1 MNIDTRRQVKYRD
14 YRLTLQAGVPQAL
27 DAPGDYW
34 QLIETPGGNV
44 TIELDDS
51 VTLTR
56 AAPCGGP
63 GNYTRAVFTSATTQ
77 TIIVALGYTNGLVPY
92 DNRMVTYAGL
102 EVLERVPEAV
112 QGLADL
118 AIAAGASGTFVANL
132 SRDSIVISLDDA
144 APDYV
149 LIASGAAGVGVRLY
163 PGGSQAIRTTAAV
176 QVFNPNA
183 VPVTVSATQTVLA

>member
-1 MNIDTRRQVKYRD
+1 MDLQRQVKYRD
-14 YRLTLQAGVPQAL
+14 YRLVLAAGVPQVI

-34 QLIETPGGNV
+34 QLVETPGGSV
-44 TIELDDS
+44 SIELDDS

-63 GNYTRAVFTSATTQ
+63 GNYRRAVFTSSTAQ

-92 DNRMVTYAGL
+92 DNRMVTYSGL
-102 EVLERVPEAV
+102 EIIERVPESVA
-112 QGLADL
+112 GLADL
-118 AIAAGASGTFVANL
+118 AIAAGASSSFAANL
-132 SRDSIVISLDDA
+132 SRDSIVVSLDDA
-144 APDYV
+144 APGYV

-163 PGGSQAIRTTAAV
+163 PGGSITIRTTAAV

-183 VPVTVSATQTVLA
+183 VAVTVSATQTVLV